1 MIQVILFSS
10 RQEELSEIRRQMG
23 VVSFRFPRVESEL
36 QGTADLSQWQEW
48 GRQNGVDALICDVGV
63 DGAVNALE
71 AVKQWNPQALVFPI
85 AGIEVP
91 PTQYVKPE
99 ILPYALFWRPLQE
112 GDVQETLRQLLSAIG
127 RERPGQAEASFRVKS
142 RQKVQY
148 VPYGDILYFESWNK
162 KLRLRTRHTELS
174 FPGTLGQLE
183 GDLPEQFLR
192 CHRSYIVNRDYVT
205 AVDQKEHLIELEGA
219 LCVPLSRG
227 YRENFVEGS
236 NETKPEE

>member
-85 AGIEVP
+85 AGMKHWQRSQQHMTRRKQPMWRRRRTVP
-91 PTQYVKPE
+91 TKE
-99 ILPYALFWRPLQE
+99 WLQ
-112 GDVQETLRQLLSAIG
+112 
-127 RERPGQAEASFRVKS
+127 
-142 RQKVQY
+142 
-148 VPYGDILYFESWNK
+148 
-162 KLRLRTRHTELS
+162 
-174 FPGTLGQLE
+174 
-183 GDLPEQFLR
+183 
-192 CHRSYIVNRDYVT
+192 
-205 AVDQKEHLIELEGA
+205 
-219 LCVPLSRG
+219 RG
-227 YRENFVEGS
+227 G
-236 NETKPEE
+236 KDA

>member
-85 AGIEVP
+85 AGMEVP
-91 PTQYVKPE
+91 PTRYVKPE
-99 ILPYALFWRPLQE
+99 ILPYALFWRPLEE
-112 GDVQETLRQLLSAIG
+112 GCVQETLGQLFSAIG
-127 RERPGQAEASFRVKS
+127 RERPGQAEASFAVKS

-183 GDLPEQFLR
+183 GELPEQFLR
-192 CHRSYIVNRDYVT
+192 CHRSYIVNRDYVA
-205 AVDQKEHLIELEGA
+205 AVNQKEHLIELEGEILRPLVTGIPGE
-219 LCVPLSRG
+219 LCG
-227 YRENFVEGS
+227 G
-236 NETKPEE
+236 KQ

>member
-127 RERPGQAEASFRVKS
+127 RERTGQAEASFRVKS

-183 GDLPEQFLR
+183 GELPEQFLR
-192 CHRSYIVNRDYVT
+192 CHRSYIVNRDYVA
-205 AVDQKEHLIELEGA
+205 AVNQKEHLIELEGEI
-219 LCVPLSRG
+219 CVPLSRG
-227 YRENFVEGS
+227 YRKNFVEGS
-236 NETKPEE
+236 NEAEPEE

>member
-10 RQEELSEIRRQMG
+10 RQEELAEIRRQMG

-148 VPYGDILYFESWNK
+148 VPYDDIL
-162 KLRLRTRHTELS
+162 
-174 FPGTLGQLE
+174 
-183 GDLPEQFLR
+183 
-192 CHRSYIVNRDYVT
+192 
-205 AVDQKEHLIELEGA
+205 
-219 LCVPLSRG
+219 
-227 YRENFVEGS
+227 
-236 NETKPEE
+236 